1 MKRLMWVMTAMVLGA
16 TVVFSQG
23 IDQAKAQVRSMVAAE
38 GLNAADSE
46 EAVRSFVRLM
56 DRGVSEAQA
65 KHMVKLAVQKT
76 KNAAEVA
83 KVAAAISETY
93 ANCGQAKE
101 VCDIAET
108 CLKSKISTQDCERLM
123 TATQYALK
131 KNASPK
137 QVKILAREMLQKN
150 VDAQGIDA
158 AICAVGD
165 AVEKGESSSQARLRV
180 SRATLE
186 AVKEGV
192 DGEALVSRIREQT
205 QDKTQLRDQTR
216 ERTRDR
222 LNQELGT
229 GEASKEQYQ
238 QRREEQKRL
247 QAETG
252 NEGLTTGQ
260 HGDISMPDNYGK
272 PDTAGDGQGDV
283 STPSGDGAKPDTDT
297 TGDGAKPD
305 DKGQTGGR

>member
-23 IDQAKAQVRSMVAAE
+23 IDQVKSQVRSMVAAE
-38 GLNAADSE
+38 GLNAADAD
-46 EAVRSFVRLM
+46 EAVRSFIRLM

-65 KHMVKLAVQKT
+65 KHMIKLAVQKT
-76 KNAAEVA
+76 KNAAEID
-83 KVAAAISETY
+83 KVATAISETY
-93 ANCGQAKE
+93 AACGQSKE

-108 CLKSKISTQDCERLM
+108 CLKSKISTEDCERLM

-131 KNASPK
+131 KNASPR
-137 QVKILAREMLQKN
+137 QVRILAQDMLKKS
-150 VDAQGIDA
+150 VDAEGINA

-180 SRATLE
+180 SRVTLD
-186 AVKEGV
+186 AAREGL
-192 DGEALVSRIREQT
+192 DSEALVSRIREQT

-216 ERTRDR
+216 ERTQDR
-222 LNQELGT
+222 LNQELGA
-229 GEASKEQYQ
+229 GEAKQEQYQ

-247 QAETG
+247 QAETSS
-252 NEGLTTGQ
+252 EGLTGQ

-272 PDTAGDGQGDV
+272 PDTVDGGQGDV
-283 STPSGDGAKPDTDT
+283 ATPLGDGAKPDTDT
-297 TGDGAKPD
+297 TGQGTKPD
-305 DKGQTGGR
+305 DKGQSGGH